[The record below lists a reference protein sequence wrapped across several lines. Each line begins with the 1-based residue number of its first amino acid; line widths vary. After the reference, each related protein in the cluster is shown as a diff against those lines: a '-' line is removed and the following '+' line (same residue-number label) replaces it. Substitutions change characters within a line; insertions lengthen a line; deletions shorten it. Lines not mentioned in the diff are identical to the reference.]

1 MGESHVE
8 ISGKGIPECSKGLG
22 EHLSE
27 EEERHGGRRLC
38 GKGEQ
43 EERRAEVRGMEGGSS
58 ALALTLIPIHPT
70 HPYVSSEKF

>member
-1 MGESHVE
+1 MWKSRGRVFQNV
-8 ISGKGIPECSKGLG
+8 PKGLG

-27 EEERHGGRRLC
+27 EEEQHGGRRLC

-43 EERRAEVRGMEGGSS
+43 EERRAEVRGMEGGAS
-58 ALALTLIPIHPT
+58 ALALTLIPT